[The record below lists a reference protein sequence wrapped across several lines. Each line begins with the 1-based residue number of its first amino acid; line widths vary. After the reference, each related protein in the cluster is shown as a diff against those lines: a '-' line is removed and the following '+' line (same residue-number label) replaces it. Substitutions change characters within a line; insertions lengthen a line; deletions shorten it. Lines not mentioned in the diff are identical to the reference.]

1 MKKIRRRRPVKRKNY
16 RLTDQDREQLT
27 IMYFEGYH
35 PIEMAEALKIS
46 DKTAYKFCSD
56 RFSPVNGGW
65 TRGAPSSEE
74 RDLIMQRSYAGVKH
88 PMLASAHRRPVWVIN
103 RIVNP
108 KPVGIAAIEGAP
120 VNPVPIGS
128 FVEVPMAP
136 EGPLAKIGRFFR
148 RLVGGSN

>member
-46 DKTAYKFCSD
+46 DKTAYRFCSD
-56 RFSPVNGGW
+56 WFSPVNGGW
-65 TRGAPSSEE
+65 ARGAPSSEE
-74 RDLIMQRSYAGVKH
+74 RDLIMQRHSTGVRID
-88 PMLASAHRRPVWVIN
+88 MLADAHRRPLWVIN

-108 KPVGIAAIEGAP
+108 KPVGIASIEGAP
-120 VNPVPIGS
+120 VNPISIGS
-128 FVEVPMAP
+128 SKAP
-136 EGPLAKIGRFFR
+136 EGTMEKIGRFFR
-148 RLVGGSN
+148 RLFGGSN

>member
-1 MKKIRRRRPVKRKNY
+1 MKKIRRRRPIKRKSY
-16 RLTDQDREQLT
+16 RLTDQDKEQLT
-27 IMYFEGYH
+27 IMYYEGYH

-65 TRGAPSSEE
+65 ARGAPSSEE
-74 RDLIMQRSYAGVKH
+74 RDLIMQRHHAGVKQ

-108 KPVGIAAIEGAP
+108 KPAGIAAIEGAP
-120 VNPVPIGS
+120 VN
-128 FVEVPMAP
+128 
-136 EGPLAKIGRFFR
+136 AKPGEIFFIPPQPTFLEKVGQFFR
-148 RLVGGSN
+148 RLLGGSH